1 MRMQAAA
8 LIVAGFLIGT
18 SGGAADS
25 TGAETQRLPQDARH
39 VIAQLH
45 EAAGAKDFSRL
56 RSLMIDGFI
65 WSFGGDASA
74 DQAIDAWREDDRY
87 LGELRATLES
97 GCHLSGQDR
106 VECPGKGGA
115 DFRAGLVK
123 SQAGWRLEYLVE
135 GD

>member
-1 MRMQAAA
+1 MRVQAAA

-18 SGGAADS
+18 TGGAAAP
-25 TGAETQRLPQDARH
+25 TKAETARLPQDARH
-39 VIAQLH
+39 VITQLQK
-45 EAAGAKDFSRL
+45 AAESKDLARL

-87 LGELRATLES
+87 LDELRATLER
-97 GCHLSGQDR
+97 GCHPDGPDR

-123 SQAGWRLEYLVE
+123 TQAGWRMEYLVE

>member
-18 SGGAADS
+18 SGG
-25 TGAETQRLPQDARH
+25 T
-39 VIAQLH
+39 
-45 EAAGAKDFSRL
+45 
-56 RSLMIDGFI
+56 
-65 WSFGGDASA
+65 SA

-106 VECPGKGGA
+106 VECPGRGSA